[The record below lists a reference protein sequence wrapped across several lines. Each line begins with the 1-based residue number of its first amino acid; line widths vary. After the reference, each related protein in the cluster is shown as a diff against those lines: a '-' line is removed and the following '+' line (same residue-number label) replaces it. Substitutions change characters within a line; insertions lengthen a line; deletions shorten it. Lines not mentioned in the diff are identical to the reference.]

1 MDGSTEKIGL
11 LLLKKEQ
18 WLLGSCHCNVEGTTD
33 RRNGGRA
40 KRIKEKEPSSTTMKY
55 SGF

>member
-1 MDGSTEKIGL
+1 MDGSTEKIEL

-18 WLLGSCHCNVEGTTD
+18 WLLGSCRCNVEGTTD

-40 KRIKEKEPSSTTMKY
+40 KGIKEKEPSSTTMKY